1 MAKTKKKK
9 AEKDTTPKEVVD
21 FEKGITQLYKK
32 NWASAAKTFEGIVE
46 HHPGSALA
54 ERARRFIEVCEER
67 TGDSPPATDTYLSAV
82 FAKNAGDLETSKEL
96 CSRGGLKGRDE
107 RFAYLAAALESL
119 SNNNTEALRL
129 LEKAIEMNPAN
140 RVHAFHDPDFA
151 DLRADVEAAELFN
164 PN

>member
-1 MAKTKKKK
+1 MGKTKSTKR
-9 AEKDTTPKEVVD
+9 ADDGTPKEVAD
-21 FEKGITQLYKK
+21 FERGITQLYKK
-32 NWASAAKTFEGIVE
+32 NWSGASKTFTGIVE
-46 HHPGSALA
+46 HHGGSALA

-82 FAKNAGDLETSKEL
+82 FAKNEGDLETSKEL

-119 SNNNTEALRL
+119 SDNNTEALRL

-151 DLRADVEAAELFN
+151 DLRDDVEAAALFEAD
-164 PN
+164 